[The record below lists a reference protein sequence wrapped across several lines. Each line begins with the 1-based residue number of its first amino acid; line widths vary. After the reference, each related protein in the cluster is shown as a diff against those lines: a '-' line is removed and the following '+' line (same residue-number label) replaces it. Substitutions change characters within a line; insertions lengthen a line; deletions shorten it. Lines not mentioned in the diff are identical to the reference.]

1 MKSFKDFNLIL
12 SEEEQIQ
19 MKEVLGQF
27 KDATKEA
34 EDMAKQLRKTIHI
47 MQHVRQGD
55 YKFAQ
60 NRDEVRKLERK
71 NYEVVDEVNP

>member
-1 MKSFKDFNLIL
+1 MKSFKDFNSIL

-47 MQHVRQGD
+47 MQHVR
-55 YKFAQ
+55 
-60 NRDEVRKLERK
+60 KLERK
-71 NYEVVDEVNP
+71 NYEVVDEVKP

>member
-1 MKSFKDFNLIL
+1 
-12 SEEEQIQ
+12 
-19 MKEVLGQF
+19 
-27 KDATKEA
+27 
-34 EDMAKQLRKTIHI
+34 MAKQLRKTIHI

-71 NYEVVDEVNP
+71 NYEVVDEVKP